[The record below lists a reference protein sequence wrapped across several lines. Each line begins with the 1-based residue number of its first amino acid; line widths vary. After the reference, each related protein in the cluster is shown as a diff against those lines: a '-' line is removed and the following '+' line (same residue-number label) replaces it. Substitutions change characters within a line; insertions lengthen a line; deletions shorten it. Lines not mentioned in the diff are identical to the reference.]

1 MQGILR
7 LLVRRLPGRKCGHLA
22 ARVRALH
29 AHFHFNRSSGS
40 NPRNKFSSTNPLPPR
55 EDKTETRAALSTY
68 IYVFPTCQQRDIHP
82 TLVFFCSSGAAK
94 REQKGKNHRVGQENS
109 IGRQGVAQA
118 SVQLANFGHQQNMS
132 QIPRLTG
139 ANLSPALAPLG
150 SEHGE
155 KFRSAN

>member
-1 MQGILR
+1 MYFS
-7 LLVRRLPGRKCGHLA
+7 HL
-22 ARVRALH
+22 
-29 AHFHFNRSSGS
+29 
-40 NPRNKFSSTNPLPPR
+40 PR
-55 EDKTETRAALSTY
+55 E
-68 IYVFPTCQQRDIHP
+68 IYP
-82 TLVFFCSSGAAK
+82 TLFFSRPARP
-94 REQKGKNHRVGQENS
+94 RESKARDKKNHRVGQENS

-132 QIPRLTG
+132 QIPRVTG

>member
-1 MQGILR
+1 MHTFISIAPRGAIL
-7 LLVRRLPGRKCGHLA
+7 
-22 ARVRALH
+22 
-29 AHFHFNRSSGS
+29 
-40 NPRNKFSSTNPLPPR
+40 RNKFSSPLTFCHR
-55 EDKTETRAALSTY
+55 EDKTETRAAVLSAHIFMY
-68 IYVFPTCQQRDIHP
+68 FSHLPRERYPTRFFSRP
-82 TLVFFCSSGAAK
+82 TWP
-94 REQKGKNHRVGQENS
+94 REEKNHRVGQENS

-132 QIPRLTG
+132 QIPRVTG